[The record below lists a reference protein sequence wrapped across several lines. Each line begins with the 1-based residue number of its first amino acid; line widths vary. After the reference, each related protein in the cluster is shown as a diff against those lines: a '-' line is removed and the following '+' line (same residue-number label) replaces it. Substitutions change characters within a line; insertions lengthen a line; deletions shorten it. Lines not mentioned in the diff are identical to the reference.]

1 MTAARVVPFNQPHL
15 TGLEYER
22 IKEAVDNR
30 FLCGNGPF
38 TARCQAWLERTTG
51 SRRALLTH
59 SCTGALEMAAI
70 LIDVGPGDEVIMPSF
85 TFVSTANAFV
95 LRGATPVFVDI
106 RGDTLNLDERLVDA
120 AVTSR
125 TRAIVPVHYGGVG
138 CDMEALTTI
147 AGRHELFVIEDA
159 AQAVLARRNGRPL
172 GSIGHLAAVS
182 FHETKNVIA
191 GEGGALL
198 VNDERLLGRAEIVW
212 EKGTDRGRFRLG
224 QVDKYTWQDVGSS
237 FQPSEIIAA
246 FLSAQLDE
254 AEFIAQAR
262 LTIWNRYHEAFAG
275 LESRELVRRPV
286 VPPGCEHSGHLYY
299 LLLRSEPVR
308 NEVLK
313 TLREQGVHAIFHYV
327 PLHASDAGRRR
338 GRVAGSME
346 QTDTNSSRLIRLP
359 LWTDMTADDVDWVIE
374 RVRDAVQCAS
384 GAQSRS

>member
-1 MTAARVVPFNQPHL
+1 VTAARIVPFNQPHL

-22 IKEAVDNR
+22 MKEAVDNR
-30 FLCGNGPF
+30 FLSGNGPF
-38 TARCQAWLERTTG
+38 TARCQAWLEQATG

-59 SCTGALEMAAI
+59 SCTGALEMASI
-70 LIDVGPGDEVIMPSF
+70 LIEVGPGDEVIMPSF

-106 RGDTLNLDERLVDA
+106 RGDTLNLDERLVEA

-138 CDMEALTTI
+138 CDMDALTSI
-147 AGRHELFVIEDA
+147 ASRHGLFVVEDA
-159 AQAVLARRNGRPL
+159 AQAVLARWNGRPL
-172 GSIGHLAAVS
+172 GSIGQLAAVS

-198 VNDERLLGRAEIVW
+198 VNDERLLARAEIVW

-237 FQPSEIIAA
+237 FQPSEITAA
-246 FLSAQLDE
+246 FLSAQLDK
-254 AEFIAQAR
+254 AESIAHTR
-262 LTIWNRYHEAFAG
+262 LKIWNRYQEAFG
-275 LESRELVRRPV
+275 ELESRELVRRPV

-299 LLLRSEPVR
+299 LILQSEHVR
-308 NEVLK
+308 NNVLK
-313 TLREQGVHAIFHYV
+313 RLHEEGVHAIFHYV
-327 PLHASDAGRRR
+327 PLHASDAGRRL

-346 QTDTNSSRLIRLP
+346 QTETNSGRLIRLP
-359 LWTDMTADDVDWVIE
+359 LWTDMTAEDVDRVID
-374 RVRDAVQCAS
+374 RVHDAVQCAS
-384 GAQSRS
+384 GAQ